1 MWTRKGKGGRILQN
15 NNKNNCYHYLA
26 DTVKKQVSWTDTF
39 HCETYHQSWEWMT
52 ESLEFSSLVEI
63 PFTFLTEQGNAKM
76 LWELGRSFLFS
87 FYGFERSGNFDWGY
101 NLWIPSL
108 NEGKFQSFLLSISL
122 IFFLVKRFISL
133 RMAFKLKSQQV
144 QSKCFKTRIRLWVV
158 FSPRLRP
165 YW

>member
-52 ESLEFSSLVEI
+52 ESLDFSSLVEI
-63 PFTFLTEQGNAKM
+63 PFTVLTEQGNAKM
-76 LWELGRSFLFS
+76 LWEIGRSFLFS
-87 FYGFERSGNFDWGY
+87 FYGFERDGNFDWVY

-122 IFFLVKRFISL
+122 IFFSGEKIHQLKNGFQVKVSASTEQMLQNQDKIVGSIQP
-133 RMAFKLKSQQV
+133 KI
-144 QSKCFKTRIRLWVV
+144 KTL
-158 FSPRLRP
+158 
-165 YW
+165 